1 MLELTRMFDVGRAA
15 AKTQE
20 RGADDD
26 DDVEYRRHGRFG
38 VMSIIPKHFRRTEQE
53 YRIPFQPLLLTF
65 S

>member
-20 RGADDD
+20 READDDD

-38 VMSIIPKHFRRTEQE
+38 VMSIYQNTPGEQNKNI
-53 YRIPFQPLLLTF
+53 YSRFNPF

>member
-26 DDVEYRRHGRFG
+26 DDVEYRRYGRFE
-38 VMSIIPKHFRRTEQE
+38 VMSIYQNTSGEQNKNIE
-53 YRIPFQPLLLTF
+53 SRFNPF

>member
-38 VMSIIPKHFRRTEQE
+38 VMSIYQNTSGEQNKNIDS
-53 YRIPFQPLLLTF
+53 RFNPF

>member
-38 VMSIIPKHFRRTEQE
+38 VMSIYQKTSGEQNKNIE
-53 YRIPFQPLLLTF
+53 CRFNPF

>member
-26 DDVEYRRHGRFG
+26 VEYRKHGRFG
-38 VMSIIPKHFRRTEQE
+38 VMSIYQNTPEEQNKNIE
-53 YRIPFQPLLLTF
+53 YRFNPF

>member
-38 VMSIIPKHFRRTEQE
+38 VMSIYQNTPGEQNKNIEFRFN
-53 YRIPFQPLLLTF
+53 PF

>member
-26 DDVEYRRHGRFG
+26 DDDVEHRRHGRFG
-38 VMSIIPKHFRRTEQE
+38 VMSIYQNTSGEQNKNIE
-53 YRIPFQPLLLTF
+53 CGFNPF

>member
-26 DDVEYRRHGRFG
+26 DVEYRKHGRFG
-38 VMSIIPKHFRRTEQE
+38 VMSISQNTPEERNKNIE
-53 YRIPFQPLLLTF
+53 YRFNPF

>member
-38 VMSIIPKHFRRTEQE
+38 VMSIYQNTSGEQNKNIAS
-53 YRIPFQPLLLTF
+53 RFNPF

>member
-26 DDVEYRRHGRFG
+26 DVEYTANMDDSESCPF
-38 VMSIIPKHFRRTEQE
+38 PKTLQKNRT
-53 YRIPFQPLLLTF
+53 RI
-65 S
+65 

>member
-38 VMSIIPKHFRRTEQE
+38 VMSIYQNTPGEQNKNIE
-53 YRIPFQPLLLTF
+53 SRFNPF

>member
-38 VMSIIPKHFRRTEQE
+38 VMSIYQNTSGEQNKNIE
-53 YRIPFQPLLLTF
+53 SRFNPF